1 MRHPFR
7 SVRIFLIS
15 KKWAAAG
22 VCLTLAA
29 LMFCLVNY
37 PAAVGASAAAR
48 QLPIYCVQRD
58 QKLVAISFDA
68 AWGNEDTQQLID
80 ILDRY
85 QVKATFFVVGDW
97 VEKYPESVQALHD
110 AGHEVMNHSNTHAH
124 YPQLSADQVV
134 ADLNACNDKIEAV
147 TGVRPTLV
155 RFPYGDYDDNSIN
168 AARSIGMEPIQ
179 WDVDVSHTPSRKTG
193 NTCPA

>member
-1 MRHPFR
+1 MMRHPFR

-37 PAAVGASAAAR
+37 PSAVGASAATR

-68 AWGNEDTQQLID
+68 AWGD
-80 ILDRY
+80 
-85 QVKATFFVVGDW
+85 VK
-97 VEKYPESVQALHD
+97 
-110 AGHEVMNHSNTHAH
+110 
-124 YPQLSADQVV
+124 
-134 ADLNACNDKIEAV
+134 
-147 TGVRPTLV
+147 VRQRISRRSLFHFMKTIHKAI
-155 RFPYGDYDDNSIN
+155 FIN
-168 AARSIGMEPIQ
+168 AKQGCLNRF
-179 WDVDVSHTPSRKTG
+179 TG
-193 NTCPA
+193 ND